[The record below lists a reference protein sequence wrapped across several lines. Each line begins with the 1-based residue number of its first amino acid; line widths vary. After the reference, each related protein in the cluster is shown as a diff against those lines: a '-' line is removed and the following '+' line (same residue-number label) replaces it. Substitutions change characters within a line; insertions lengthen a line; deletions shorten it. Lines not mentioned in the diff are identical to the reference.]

1 MGRFVLQRLIAAVPV
16 LLGVVIFTFILM
28 RVLPGD
34 PAAYLASTPGMG
46 EAEIAKIRQDLGI
59 DRPLMNQL
67 IIYLSDLSRGN
78 LGQSIVT
85 GRPVLSELV
94 QRLPASIE
102 LTMFALTVTV
112 FIGVPLGIVGALW
125 ANTIIDQAVRVI
137 SAVGGAIP
145 TFVTGLLFIFVFF
158 YWLGWAPEPVGRLDS
173 FLSPPPTWTGS
184 YLIDSVIAG
193 DIEAFR
199 VSLSQLMLPAATMV
213 LFGLPPITRMTRA
226 SMLEVLRSEPIRTAR
241 ALGLSRGKI
250 LFSYALRNAAIP
262 IVTTLGIV
270 ASFMLGAN
278 VLVEKVFAWPGIG
291 SYALEGLLA
300 SDYGPVQGFVLTMA
314 AMFVAINVLID
325 VVYALIDPRAR
336 FGS

>member
-1 MGRFVLQRLIAAVPV
+1 MGRFVLQRLIAAIPV
-16 LLGVVIFTFILM
+16 LLGVVILTFLLM

-46 EAEIAKIRQDLGI
+46 AAEIAKIRQDLGI
-59 DRPLMNQL
+59 DRPLIDQL
-67 IIYLSDLSRGN
+67 FIYLSN
-78 LGQSIVT
+78 LGRGDLGKSIVT
-85 GRPVLSELV
+85 GRPVLAELV

-102 LTMFALTVTV
+102 LTLVALTATIL
-112 FIGVPLGIVGALW
+112 IGVPLGILGALR
-125 ANTIIDQAVRVI
+125 ANTVIDQIVRAI

-145 TFVTGLLFIFVFF
+145 TFVTGLLFIFIFF
-158 YWLGWAPEPVGRLDS
+158 YWLGWAPEPIGRLDS
-173 FLSPPPTWTGS
+173 FSSPPTARTGS
-184 YLIDSVIAG
+184 YLIDSVLTG
-193 DIEAFR
+193 DFETFR
-199 VSLSQLMLPAATMV
+199 SSLSQLLLPAATMV

-241 ALGLSRGKI
+241 ALGLSRRKI
-250 LFSYALRNAAIP
+250 LLSYALRNAAIP

-270 ASFMLGAN
+270 SSFMLGAN

-300 SDYGPVQGFVLTMA
+300 SDYDPVQGFVLTMA
-314 AMFVAINVLID
+314 AIFVAINLLVDII
-325 VVYALIDPRAR
+325 YAVIDPRAR